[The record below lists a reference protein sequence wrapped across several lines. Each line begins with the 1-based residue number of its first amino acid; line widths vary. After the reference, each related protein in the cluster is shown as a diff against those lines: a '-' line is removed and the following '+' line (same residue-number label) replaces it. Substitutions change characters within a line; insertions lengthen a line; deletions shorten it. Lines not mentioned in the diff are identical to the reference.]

1 MSRSRTRVGVSADA
15 FVAVVRAYADRV
27 HDDVR
32 RLGCTPAEAAEVV
45 EASAL
50 GLAERLRAAP
60 REVPD
65 LVGAWFR
72 DARVHAQRVA
82 GGAAQDGLD
91 EGQGIV
97 RRSEDDAAAREAL
110 AQLGERDRVALLLR
124 DAYDLPYLSVG
135 VALGT
140 DAAATGPVVARARL
154 RFLGL
159 ATGAAPEEPEGHD
172 EHLATTARL
181 ADGQLPPDQVNAA
194 ERHAAKCTTCGPL
207 LTPLR
212 EARRLLAGLAIVA
225 MADADRDA
233 LIVRANAAAQRLL
246 PSAEEVAAARD
257 GEPDRGPLSFTV
269 VAASLGGALV
279 LGSVMGLATS
289 GNGVSF
295 NRAKPPLRTDDPTP
309 SASSATPSATPT
321 PTATGTPAASATA
334 SATPSA
340 TARPSRSASPTPTST
355 YTAVPGQER
364 IALSRAS
371 GPNGTPVQVTGTGWP
386 PGRLVRLTYAGPLGQ
401 TGQQAEAFTDPNGRF
416 STTIVCYDR
425 QNLPGPHTIRAAAG
439 SYSASATFTAT

>member
-1 MSRSRTRVGVSADA
+1 MSRSRARVGVSADA

-32 RLGCTPAEAAEVV
+32 RLGCTRAEAAEVV

-72 DARVHAQRVA
+72 DARLYAQRVA
-82 GGAAQDGLD
+82 GGRTPADLD
-91 EGQGIV
+91 DGQGIV

-140 DAAATGPVVARARL
+140 DAATTLAVVAHARL
-154 RFLGL
+154 RFLAL
-159 ATGAAPEEPEGHD
+159 ATGETFAEPDGHD
-172 EHLATTARL
+172 DHLVTTSRL
-181 ADGQLPPDQVNAA
+181 ADGQLPPDEVNAA
-194 ERHAAKCTTCGPL
+194 ERHAAKCTVCGPV

-212 EARRLLAGLAIVA
+212 EARRMLTGLAILA
-225 MADADRDA
+225 MADADRDG
-233 LIVRANAAAQRLL
+233 LIARSNAAAQRLL
-246 PSAEEVAAARD
+246 PTAEEVAAFQD
-257 GEPDRGPLSFTV
+257 GAPERGPLSFTV

-295 NRAKPPLRTDDPTP
+295 NRAKPPLQTDDPTP

-321 PTATGTPAASATA
+321 PTPTATA
-334 SATPSA
+334 TASSSATPSA
-340 TARPSRSASPTPTST
+340 TASARPSRTASPTPTST
-355 YTAVPGQER
+355 YTAVPGQEK
-364 IALSRAS
+364 IALSRTT
-371 GPNGTPVQVTGTGWP
+371 GPNGTPVQVTGSGWP
-386 PGRLVRLTYAGPLGQ
+386 PGRIVRLTYAGPLGQ
-401 TGQQAEAFTDPNGRF
+401 TGQQAEAFTDPSGRF

-425 QNLPGPHTIRAAAG
+425 QNLPGPHTIRAVAG